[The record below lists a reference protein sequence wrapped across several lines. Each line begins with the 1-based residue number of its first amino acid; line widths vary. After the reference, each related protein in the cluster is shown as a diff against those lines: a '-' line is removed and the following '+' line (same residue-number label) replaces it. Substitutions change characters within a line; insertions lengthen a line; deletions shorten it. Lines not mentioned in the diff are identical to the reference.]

1 MRSPATWD
9 YKRVVAVAF
18 VVGVFM
24 DVLDITIVN
33 VALPTIRRDFGASES
48 ALEWVVTGYLLS
60 LAVWIPASGWF
71 GDRLGTK
78 RVYVTALVVFTIGSA
93 LCGLSQNIEQLVA
106 FRVVQGIGGGM
117 LVPVGQSM
125 LYRAFPPSERAR
137 ASAVLSIP
145 SVLGPALG
153 PVLGG
158 IIATHTS
165 WRWIFL
171 INIPFGI
178 AAIVFSARFLKEHR
192 EPTAGAF
199 DRGGFVLSALA
210 FGSLLFGLAEVPRKG
225 WTDALTLGPM
235 TAGLLLM
242 GGLVVYETRH
252 PDPMLAFRLL
262 RDRMFR
268 VGNVVNIFGMGA
280 FVGSMFVLP
289 FYLQQLRGLSPQT
302 SGLTTFTQAIGYI
315 LVSRSVGRA
324 YLRIGP
330 RRMIAFGLALT
341 GVFNLA
347 FQLVDVDTDLWWIRL
362 IMFGRGM
369 CLPLLF
375 IPLTAASFARIAPAD
390 TGRGSSL
397 FATQR
402 QVASALGVAVLAAVL
417 FTNLEDETT
426 AATAAG
432 LSGRALQDAQMGAY
446 HRAFLFV
453 AIAYFIGAA
462 VSLLVRDADAA
473 NTMGAAARPAP
484 DDPAS
489 DDRARSRA

>member
-1 MRSPATWD
+1 MRSPATWE
-9 YKRVVAVAF
+9 YKRIVAVAF

-24 DVLDITIVN
+24 DVLDVTIVN
-33 VALPTIRRDFGASES
+33 VALPTIQRDFGASDTG
-48 ALEWVVTGYLLS
+48 LEWVVTAYLLS

-71 GDRLGTK
+71 GDRVGTK
-78 RVYVTALVVFTIGSA
+78 RVYLVALTIFTLGSV
-93 LCGLSQNIEQLVA
+93 LCGLAQSIGQLVA

-125 LYRAFPPSERAR
+125 LYRAFPPNERAR

-158 IIATHTS
+158 IITTHTS

-178 AAIVFSARFLKEHR
+178 LAVVFSARYLREHR
-192 EPTAGAF
+192 EPTAGEF

-210 FGSLLFGLAEVPRKG
+210 FGTLLFGLAEVPRKG
-225 WTDALTLGPM
+225 WGDPLSLGPIV
-235 TAGLLLM
+235 
-242 GGLVVYETRH
+242 GGLVLFGLLVAYENWH
-252 PDPMLAFRLL
+252 PEPMLAFRLF

-268 VGNVVNIFGMGA
+268 TGTIVGIFGMGA
-280 FVGSMFVLP
+280 FVGSMFILP
-289 FYLQQLRGLSPQT
+289 LYLQQLRGLSPQT

-315 LVSRSVGRA
+315 AVSRAVGRM
-324 YLRIGP
+324 YLRVGP
-330 RRMIAFGLALT
+330 RRMIAAGLALS

-347 FQLVDVDTDLWWIRL
+347 FQFVDLDTNLWWIRL

-375 IPLTAASFARIAPAD
+375 IPLQAASFAHIAPAD

-397 FATQR
+397 FATFR
-402 QVASALGVAVLAAVL
+402 QLSSALGVAMLAAVL
-417 FTNLEDETT
+417 FTSLRDETT

-432 LSGRALQDAQMGAY
+432 LGGRALELAQLDAY
-446 HRAFLFV
+446 HRAFLWV
-453 AIAYFIGAA
+453 AVAYFIGAV

-473 NTMGAAARPAP
+473 NTMRAPTRPAGESSAS
-484 DDPAS
+484 PAS
-489 DDRARSRA
+489 A